1 MLVVHPCKNSRED
14 PSMGLMMLD
23 FWAIVYFFATEYPFE
38 HRWCEF
44 LCLKHLNIE
53 SKHAFISMTNRIDS
67 IKLGFISYSE
77 CVGRWIIS
85 CKCLVIDS
93 LWNFRW
99 IFYRTAICFGYI
111 FCICT
116 WNVKSGQCATDD
128 RFLVLSD
135 EAHICFGS
143 HEIQIFLPSSH
154 IHIYFNLSLFRLDFN
169 VAIYDF
175 IH

>member
-1 MLVVHPCKNSRED
+1 MCDAEIISNYSLPTVLVVHPCKKSRED

-44 LCLKHLNIE
+44 LCWKYLNIE
-53 SKHAFISMTNRIDS
+53 PKHAFISIKNRIDS

-77 CVGRWIIS
+77 CVGRRIIS
-85 CKCLVIDS
+85 NKCLVIDS
-93 LWNFRW
+93 LWNFHW
-99 IFYRTAICFGYI
+99 IFCRTAICFGYI

-116 WNVKSGQCATDD
+116 RNVKSGQCATDD

-135 EAHICFGS
+135 EAHICFDS
-143 HEIQIFLPSSH
+143 HEIQIPTIVTHS
-154 IHIYFNLSLFRLDFN
+154 YLF
-169 VAIYDF
+169 
-175 IH
+175 